1 MVCVPV
7 QYVRIGGPEL
17 RLHGISIPQMC
28 DRRGTTL
35 TFDETVKLVGQLMLM
50 LTEEGAEFCIF
61 LGGIG
66 IIVFIYIYPP
76 VESAASA
83 GVRVWGV

>member
-1 MVCVPV
+1 
-7 QYVRIGGPEL
+7 
-17 RLHGISIPQMC
+17 MC
-28 DRRGTTL
+28 DHRGTTL
-35 TFDETVKLVGQLMLM
+35 TFDETVELVGQLMLK
-50 LTEEGAEFCIF
+50 EAEAEFCIF

-66 IIVFIYIYPP
+66 IIVFIYINPP

>member
-1 MVCVPV
+1 M
-7 QYVRIGGPEL
+7 
-17 RLHGISIPQMC
+17 
-28 DRRGTTL
+28 
-35 TFDETVKLVGQLMLM
+35 TFNETVKLVGQLMLK
-50 LTEEGAEFCIF
+50 EAGAEFCIF